1 MQPTKLTVDDVKGR
15 LDRKEPIV
23 FIDSR
28 NAKAWGESDVKLP
41 GALRVPADEV
51 AAHLGEIP
59 RDRTL
64 ITYCT

>member
-1 MQPTKLTVDDVKGR
+1 MQQTKLTVDDVKGR

-28 NAKAWGESDVKLP
+28 NAKAWSESDMKLP

-64 ITYCT
+64 VTYCT